1 MISIKEAC
9 RYQNFLMNTIDN
21 LNYLLSDKTNLTT
34 ITEKHFKN
42 KSNSNAVDEVIEED
56 NERIFNC
63 KANDIS
69 YLMIELI
76 DERARLAMA
85 ISKAKSQEKINW
97 VENGEKM
104 DLDSAVDYNKT
115 LRTAAN
121 KLTELASMKDKVIKT
136 QGSDYLINN
145 EGNQNE
151 YYYPVEKTVK
161 VDFNKK
167 VVYDLD
173 KKLLDKMDKISTA
186 IEEFMLL
193 NIVDFT
199 PSLSLHATLEDV
211 ILQYEEKLAN
221 KNK

>member
-1 MISIKEAC
+1 M
-9 RYQNFLMNTIDN
+9 
-21 LNYLLSDKTNLTT
+21 
-34 ITEKHFKN
+34 
-42 KSNSNAVDEVIEED
+42 IEED

-145 EGNQNE
+145 EGNQNK

-161 VDFNKK
+161 VDFDKK

-193 NIVDFT
+193 NIVDFV
-199 PSLSLHATLEDV
+199 PSLNIHATLEDI